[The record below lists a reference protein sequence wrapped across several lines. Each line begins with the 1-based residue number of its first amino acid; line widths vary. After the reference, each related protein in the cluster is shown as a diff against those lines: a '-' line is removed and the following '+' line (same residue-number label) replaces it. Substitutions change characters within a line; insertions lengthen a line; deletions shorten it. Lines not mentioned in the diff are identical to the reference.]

1 MLKLMKL
8 ELKKFSIGWYMNGAV
23 IATLLMALI
32 ISFLPYIVGKVEREV
47 MFQDYPEAFRAI
59 TTAQSSIFIVFAAVL
74 ISKWIIEEYK
84 FKTITVLFT
93 YPVSRKK
100 LMIAKLLLIVSL
112 TFVTILLST
121 LFVTIV
127 YLALDKFLY
136 GFSGELTEQLLLTQL
151 VTIVI
156 SSIAAS
162 GISMIPL
169 FFGMLK
175 KSVPITIV
183 SSLIVVSILGFD
195 TNQIELSQIIAIPI
209 TFWIIGILFAYLA
222 VRKVD
227 REELI

>member
-32 ISFLPYIVGKVEREV
+32 ISFLPYIVGKVEGEV
-47 MFQDYPEAFRAI
+47 MFQDYSEAFRAI
-59 TTAQSSIFIVFAAVL
+59 TTAQSSIFIIFAAVL

-121 LFVTIV
+121 LFVTIA
-127 YLALDKFLY
+127 YLAVDKFLY

-222 VRKVD
+222 VRKAD